1 MARQT
6 AGLVAKHKGQG
17 RSYWLYEHV
26 YADSSELLERL
37 DAMLREDR
45 RLQVTSMILICKED
59 MIAGLG
65 RWTGPPSSAEVL
77 HADRVTGMASVSIG
91 SSGGDA
97 GGQGQVRIVK
107 MQDPFVYLAVTD
119 GDAAFV
125 DLALGPFIKSLYPD
139 VSEAALSSAEMRK
152 ALGALEQA
160 SGGEVRIVGMDACP
174 EQDIEGGGSDAD
186 GEEERQWAPAACTN
200 VPYREAFDEAAR
212 SSRRV
217 GAVRALLVLGGSP
230 RMECHIS
237 RRCLFR
243 FRRSIR
249 PFCAGALPYMAGL
262 ASDKTRFY
270 SGRSRRENGGRFRAL
285 AITLDDGAFGDA
297 FENVRFM
304 RIIRA
309 MPRTMGSTYR
319 QTPHVHMSLV
329 DYMDGSSFDVWATST
344 NRITIV
350 PQLRATHAAVARLV
364 NHIFERFGEGRVED
378 YDEEWQ

>member
-1 MARQT
+1 MARQA
-6 AGLVAKHKGQG
+6 AGQVVKRRRQG
-17 RSYWLYEHV
+17 RSYWLYEHE

-59 MIAGLG
+59 LFAGMDRWAGL
-65 RWTGPPSSAEVL
+65 PLPAEVL
-77 HADRVTGMASVSIG
+77 RADRGAGMASVAIG
-91 SSGGDA
+91 GGGDA
-97 GGQGQVRIVK
+97 SGQGRVRIVK

-160 SGGEVRIVGMDACP
+160 SGGAVRIVGMDACP

-186 GEEERQWAPAACTN
+186 GEEERQRPPTACAD

-212 SSRRV
+212 SGRRV
-217 GAVRALLVLGGSP
+217 GAVWALLVLGGSP

-237 RRCLFR
+237 RHCLSR
-243 FRRSIR
+243 FRLSMR
-249 PFCAGALPYMAGL
+249 PFCEGALPYMAGL
-262 ASDKTRFY
+262 ASDKTSFY
-270 SGRSRRENGGRFRAL
+270 SGRSRKENGGRFRAL

-309 MPRTMGSTYR
+309 MPHTMGSTYR

-329 DYMDGSSFDVWATST
+329 DCMDYSSFDVWATSV

-364 NHIFERFGEGRVED
+364 NHIFERFGEGRVEE
-378 YDEEWQ
+378 YDEE